1 MLPKLQHMSMSHCG
15 SLVRQPVIECGM
27 RMLQALS
34 EHGAEMQAFQQ
45 VKQQLR
51 PDLRLRVSMEYRDT
65 SDHDSFVVVERML
78 QA

>member
-1 MLPKLQHMSMSHCG
+1 
-15 SLVRQPVIECGM
+15 
-27 RMLQALS
+27 
-34 EHGAEMQAFQQ
+34 MQAFQQ

-65 SDHDSFVVVERML
+65 SVHDRFVVVKRML